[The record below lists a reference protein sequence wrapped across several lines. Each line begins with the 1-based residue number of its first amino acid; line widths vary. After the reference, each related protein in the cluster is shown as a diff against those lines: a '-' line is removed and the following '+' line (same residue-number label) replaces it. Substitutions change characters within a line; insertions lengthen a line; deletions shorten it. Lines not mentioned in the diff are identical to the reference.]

1 MRQIVFSEIGL
12 VHLIVSILAL
22 IFGTL
27 VLMLEKGTKR
37 HKQIGYAY
45 FVSMLGVIGT
55 AFMIYRLFG
64 RFGVFHITALISLVT
79 LSAGMIPAI
88 LRKPVNN
95 WFRLHYGFMFW
106 SVIGLYAAFAAETLV
121 RVPQTPF
128 FGMVGIATF
137 IVILFG
143 AIIFGIYKKK
153 WENSF

>member
-1 MRQIVFSEIGL
+1 MRQVVFSEIGL
-12 VHLIVSILAL
+12 IHLIVSILAL

-27 VLMLEKGTKR
+27 VLVLEKGTKR

-45 FVSMLGVIGT
+45 FVSMLGVIVT

-64 RFGVFHITALISLVT
+64 RFGIFHITALISLVT

-88 LRKPVNN
+88 LRKPVNK
-95 WFRLHYGFMFW
+95 WFRWHYGFMYW
-106 SVIGLYAAFAAETLV
+106 SVMGLYAAFVAETMV

-137 IVILFG
+137 LVMLFG
-143 AIIFGIYKKK
+143 AVIFVKSQKT
-153 WENSF
+153 WSNMF